1 MRFYQILLVLAAA
14 TTLLALGI
22 FLFRDGGGGAPDT
35 ESRFRAWLHTPA
47 GSYACALYS
56 MGGALTP
63 EAEAELSPEEVL
75 AILADECP

>member
-1 MRFYQILLVLAAA
+1 MLYPKLLLIAAGTA
-14 TTLLALGI
+14 LLAGGI
-22 FLFRDGGGGAPDT
+22 LLFRDGGGGAPDT